1 MESGEGGS
9 DTRGDGPLS
18 LFFLLP
24 ILLYFL
30 PLSLRLILLVLPP
43 LLSLQLILLVLLPLL
58 SLQLILLV
66 LPPLLSLQLILL
78 VLLPLLSLQLIL
90 LLTTHTYFIPSFL
103 IFILPL
109 TCIPKST
116 VLLNFL
122 I

>member
-78 VLLPLLSLQLIL
+78 
-90 LLTTHTYFIPSFL
+90 LTTHTYFIPSFL

>member
-30 PLSLRLILLVLPP
+30 PLSLK
-43 LLSLQLILLVLLPLL
+43 
-58 SLQLILLV
+58 
-66 LPPLLSLQLILL
+66 LILL

-90 LLTTHTYFIPSFL
+90 LLTKYTYFIPSFL